1 MAKIILGEQQFK
13 DFMRFLRENEKK
25 KSLVNKI
32 IKESMEEGGL
42 ANYINDVSDNIRYG
56 YSMGDGEPKDWK
68 EAVARCGY
76 DLISSNN
83 MGFDCIPRYGFM
95 GNADAIDEPEDVAN
109 MLTKFG
115 IKAKYMGTF
124 KTLNGQDVE
133 KFKFIKGPV
142 RESIEEAG
150 EMNVDEYVNAV
161 LNNEDLLNR
170 AIQHL
175 SPRFTLFPNGTQTQQ
190 MRWRIEGFI
199 SEVPEI
205 FKGIMSIPKRKKIAT
220 AIYDAL
226 RMKYRQYF

>member
-1 MAKIILGEQQFK
+1 MAKIILSEQQFK
-13 DFMRFLRENEKK
+13 DYMRILRENEKK

-42 ANYINDVSDNIRYG
+42 ANYLNDVSDNIRYG

-68 EAVARCGY
+68 DAVARCGY
-76 DLISSNN
+76 DLISVSKI
-83 MGFDCIPRYGFM
+83 GFDCIPRYGFM

-150 EMNVDEYVNAV
+150 GTNVDEYVNAV
-161 LNNEDLLNR
+161 LNNEELLDT
-170 AIQHL
+170 AIRCL
-175 SPRFTLFPNGTQTQQ
+175 SPRFTLYPNGTVSQQ
-190 MRWRIEGFI
+190 ARWRIDTFI
-199 SEVPEI
+199 SEAPEI
-205 FKGIMSIPKRKKIAT
+205 FKAVMSIPKRKKIAA